1 MFAIERFQVIQYTV
15 CGNLS
20 MNNGENE
27 FSSHIEG
34 FVYESHEA
42 YLSHKQCQSVHGFM
56 ESTHTLKM
64 FSVEPST
71 TNKTQTANKSNN
83 KRFIF
88 ICLLADRVLFSSF
101 GSSTAFKR
109 FVASKLMHRLRV
121 RRPLKQSISKEIN
134 CVEHVPPNYQ
144 VFYATAN

>member
-1 MFAIERFQVIQYTV
+1 
-15 CGNLS
+15 

-42 YLSHKQCQSVHGFM
+42 CHSHKQCKSVHGFT

-64 FSVEPST
+64 FSIEPST

-109 FVASKLMHRLRV
+109 FAASKLMHRLY
-121 RRPLKQSISKEIN
+121 RRRSNEQWRSKLDNTHIFIYSSSQAIKTIDFKRN
-134 CVEHVPPNYQ
+134 
-144 VFYATAN
+144 